1 MALFK
6 SVSHKSLCNTFQPW
20 HFITWFTNK
29 ISGKIRYIWL
39 LFTRQETSIY
49 QHRSKEKTP
58 WWCSHHCY
66 DEDVNISTCICWI
79 IMLNMLNIN
88 VFIYTLYN
96 PGSRESR
103 RDGNSRARVHTA
115 GQSAGF
121 KKNIMKM
128 RNVNMTIVWT
138 IGIKSVVPS
147 RNRHHARFQGSGALL
162 SRNSNRPV
170 NFPWGR

>member
-49 QHRSKEKTP
+49 QHRSKEKNP

-66 DEDVNISTCICWI
+66 DEDVNISTCIWWI

-103 RDGNSRARVHTA
+103 RDGNSWARVHTA
-115 GQSAGF
+115 GQWAGF
-121 KKNIMKM
+121 KKNIMWWAAHGQAKVQSPGSRLGMGKSQQWLGGYGQKM
-128 RNVNMTIVWT
+128 AARADL
-138 IGIKSVVPS
+138 S
-147 RNRHHARFQGSGALL
+147 RAALL
-162 SRNSNRPV
+162 TP
-170 NFPWGR
+170 